1 MRQWAGHLGKLAAAL
16 VAALSLAPG
25 ASAQLIMKDVPPE
38 AQGVDLVSKLGE
50 TVPMD
55 LEFTNA
61 DGKSV
66 KFGEYFTSGK
76 PVILCLAYYRCPMTC
91 PLVLERLQQGMNG
104 LPYIVGADYKTLVI
118 SFDPTEGTK
127 AAADAK
133 VAYLGGYSKP
143 VTPVVKSGWEFHT
156 SATSSARALATAVG
170 FNYKLI
176 PETGQYSHPVSL
188 VILTPEG
195 KVARYVSGLDY
206 TPEDLRMALLEASR
220 GKIASSIGD
229 WAKFTCFVYDDK
241 HGRYTL
247 SAVRVMRIGGLLTL
261 AGVATLIAGLR
272 AGERLRAMRRERANE
287 VSGAGAAPLAVGA
300 GKLGHAR

>member
-1 MRQWAGHLGKLAAAL
+1 MRRWAGKLGQTLATLVGAAAM
-16 VAALSLAPG
+16 SLASS

-50 TVPMD
+50 KVPMD
-55 LEFTNA
+55 LEFVNA
-61 DGKSV
+61 DGKTV
-66 KFGEYFTSGK
+66 QLGDYFKAGK

-104 LPYIVGADYKTLVI
+104 LPYIVGEDYKTLVI

-133 VAYLGGYSKP
+133 VAYLGGYTKP
-143 VTPVVKSGWEFHT
+143 VTPVVKSGWEFHS
-156 SATSSARALATAVG
+156 SATAATRTLATAVG

-176 PETGQYSHPVSL
+176 PETGQYSHPVTL
-188 VILTPEG
+188 VVLTPEG

-206 TPEDLRMALLEASR
+206 TPEDLRMALLEASQ
-220 GKIASSIGD
+220 GKIAASIGD

-261 AGVATLIAGLR
+261 TGVATLIAGLR
-272 AGERLRAMRRERANE
+272 AGERLRAMRREKSQVHGGNPAPI
-287 VSGAGAAPLAVGA
+287 AA
-300 GKLGHAR
+300 KLGHAR